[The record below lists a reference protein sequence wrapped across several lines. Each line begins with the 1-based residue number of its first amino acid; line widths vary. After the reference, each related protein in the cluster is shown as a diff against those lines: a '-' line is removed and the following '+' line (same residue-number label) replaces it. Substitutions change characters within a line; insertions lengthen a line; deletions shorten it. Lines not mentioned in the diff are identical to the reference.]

1 MEIKHIIEIY
11 FDNKVKRKD
20 LCQFKQKTKKGNII
34 EGYICRKPNEY
45 LGSMFIEKVNNEYN
59 PQFVHSMPKIH
70 YYSKKIEGIETEEII
85 FHEKLDGTC
94 IIYYPLYQDGEIIE
108 VIPKTRNTVIA
119 DDFIFD
125 LLEKAITYPIEE
137 IVREYDMIL
146 MFELYGVLNQ
156 HEIYNPDAYCSLA
169 LIGAYS
175 ITVKYMCSNST
186 LDILAE
192 KFALKRPK
200 KLIYVKGHQGIY
212 IITSISPYLYRYLEK
227 DKISLHRSLF
237 ASLSELTQGIKKI
250 LSWVNQESYNIN
262 SFILTEGVVANMQ
275 KQIGGYLKVK
285 PEEIELKHKGIPT
298 IEIKKEVRKYWDE
311 YGSKIETIY
320 KQDKKHY
327 LNYVKENLAE
337 DFPIDIV
344 ESNKTEKRIEKIFFT
359 IWGAKTV
366 PIGIQEIARTLCEE
380 NPELSLSE
388 IMEIFS
394 QQYPQ
399 KKNQA
404 RMVYSICKKIKE
416 RDRK

>member
-1 MEIKHIIEIY
+1 MRINHIIETY
-11 FDNKVKRKD
+11 FDNKVKKKD
-20 LCQFKQKTKKGNII
+20 LYQFKQKTKKGNII

-45 LGSMFIEKVNNEYN
+45 LGSMFIEKVNNEDN
-59 PQFVHSMPKIH
+59 PQFIHSMPKIH

-85 FHEKLDGTC
+85 FHEKLDGSC
-94 IIYYPLYQDGEIIE
+94 IIYYPLYQDGEVIE

-119 DDFIFD
+119 DDFIFN
-125 LLEKAITYPIEE
+125 LLKKAITYPIEK
-137 IVREYDMIL
+137 IVKEYDIVL

-156 HEIYNPDAYCSLA
+156 HEIYNPDAYCSLT
-169 LIGAYS
+169 LIGGYS
-175 ITVKYMCSNST
+175 INTNQMYSNSM
-186 LDILAE
+186 LDSFAE
-192 KFALKRPK
+192 KYNLKRPRH
-200 KLIYVKGHQGIY
+200 LITVHGFRGVYF
-212 IITSISPYLYRYLEK
+212 ITFISPYLQIYYRN
-227 DKISLHRSLF
+227 DRTSMHT
-237 ASLSELTQGIKKI
+237 SLSEVIQKIKKI
-250 LSWVNQESYNIN
+250 LSQVNQESYNIN
-262 SFILTEGVVANMQ
+262 GFALTEGVVANMQ

-344 ESNKTEKRIEKIFFT
+344 ESNKTKKRIEKIFFT
-359 IWGAKTV
+359 IWDAKTV

-380 NPELSLSE
+380 NPELSLPE
-388 IMEIFS
+388 IMNIFS

-404 RMVYSICKKIKE
+404 RMVYSICKKIKGE
-416 RDRK
+416 D

>member
-1 MEIKHIIEIY
+1 MRINHIIETY
-11 FDNKVKRKD
+11 FDNKVKKKD
-20 LCQFKQKTKKGNII
+20 LYQFKQKTKKGNII
-34 EGYICRKPNEY
+34 EGYICRKSNEY
-45 LGSMFIEKVNNEYN
+45 LGSMFIEKVNNEDN
-59 PQFVHSMPKIH
+59 PQFIHSMPKIH

-85 FHEKLDGTC
+85 FHEKLDGSC
-94 IIYYPLYQDGEIIE
+94 IIYYPLYQDGEVIE

-119 DDFIFD
+119 DDFIFN
-125 LLEKAITYPIEE
+125 LLKKAITYPIEK
-137 IVREYDMIL
+137 IVKEYDIVL

-156 HEIYNPDAYCSLA
+156 HEIYNPDAYCSLT
-169 LIGAYS
+169 LIGGYS
-175 ITVKYMCSNST
+175 INTNQMYSNSM
-186 LDILAE
+186 LDSFAE
-192 KFALKRPK
+192 KYNLKRPRH
-200 KLIYVKGHQGIY
+200 LITVHGFQGVY
-212 IITSISPYLYRYLEK
+212 FITFISPYLQIYYHNDRT
-227 DKISLHRSLF
+227 SMHT
-237 ASLSELTQGIKKI
+237 SLSEVIQKIKKI
-250 LSWVNQESYNIN
+250 LSQVNQESYNIN
-262 SFILTEGVVANMQ
+262 GFALTEGVVANMQ

-311 YGSKIETIY
+311 YGSKIEAIY

-344 ESNKTEKRIEKIFFT
+344 ESNKTKKRIEKIFFT
-359 IWGAKTV
+359 IWDAKTV

-388 IMEIFS
+388 IMNIFS

-404 RMVYSICKKIKE
+404 RMVYSICKKIKGE
-416 RDRK
+416 D

>member
-1 MEIKHIIEIY
+1 MEINHIIETY
-11 FDNKVKRKD
+11 FDNKVKKKD
-20 LCQFKQKTKKGNII
+20 LYQFKQKTKKGNII

-45 LGSMFIEKVNNEYN
+45 LGSMFIEKVNNEDN
-59 PQFVHSMPKIH
+59 PQFIHSMPKIH

-85 FHEKLDGTC
+85 FHEKLDGSC
-94 IIYYPLYQDGEIIE
+94 IIYYPLYQDGEVIE

-119 DDFIFD
+119 DDFIFN
-125 LLEKAITYPIEE
+125 LLKKAITYPIEK
-137 IVREYDMIL
+137 IVKEYDIVL

-156 HEIYNPDAYCSLA
+156 HEIYNPDAYCSLT
-169 LIGAYS
+169 LIGGYS
-175 ITVKYMCSNST
+175 INTNQMYSNLM
-186 LDILAE
+186 LDSFAE
-192 KFALKRPK
+192 KYNLKRPRH
-200 KLIYVKGHQGIY
+200 LITVHGFRGVYF
-212 IITSISPYLYRYLEK
+212 ITFISPYLQIYYRN
-227 DKISLHRSLF
+227 DRTSMHT
-237 ASLSELTQGIKKI
+237 SLSEVIQKIKKI
-250 LSWVNQESYNIN
+250 LSQVNQESYNIN
-262 SFILTEGVVANMQ
+262 GFALTEGVVANMQ

-344 ESNKTEKRIEKIFFT
+344 ESNKTKKRIEKIFFT
-359 IWGAKTV
+359 IWDAKTV
-366 PIGIQEIARTLCEE
+366 PVGIQEIARTLCEE
-380 NPELSLSE
+380 NPELSLPE
-388 IMEIFS
+388 IMNIFS

-404 RMVYSICKKIKE
+404 RMVYSICKKIKGE
-416 RDRK
+416 D

>member
-1 MEIKHIIEIY
+1 MKINHIIETY
-11 FDNKVKRKD
+11 FDNKVKKKD
-20 LCQFKQKTKKGNII
+20 LYQFKQKTKKGNII

-45 LGSMFIEKVNNEYN
+45 LGSMFIEKVNNEDN
-59 PQFVHSMPKIH
+59 PQFIHSMPKIH

-85 FHEKLDGTC
+85 FHEKLDGSC
-94 IIYYPLYQDGEIIE
+94 IIYYPLYQDGEVIE

-119 DDFIFD
+119 DDFIFN
-125 LLEKAITYPIEE
+125 LLKKAITYPIEE
-137 IVREYDMIL
+137 IVKEYNIVL

-156 HEIYNPDAYCSLA
+156 HEIYNPDAYCSLT
-169 LIGAYS
+169 LIGGYS
-175 ITVKYMCSNST
+175 INTNQMYSNSM
-186 LDILAE
+186 LDSFAE
-192 KFALKRPK
+192 KYNLKRPSH
-200 KLIYVKGHQGIY
+200 LITVHGFQGVY
-212 IITSISPYLYRYLEK
+212 FITFISPYLQIYYRNDRTSMYT
-227 DKISLHRSLF
+227 
-237 ASLSELTQGIKKI
+237 SLSEVIQKIKKI
-250 LSWVNQESYNIN
+250 LSQVNQESYNIN
-262 SFILTEGVVANMQ
+262 GFALTEGVVANMQ

-311 YGSKIETIY
+311 YGSKIEAIY

-344 ESNKTEKRIEKIFFT
+344 ESNKTKKRIEKIFFT
-359 IWGAKTV
+359 IWDAKTV

-380 NPELSLSE
+380 NPELSLPE
-388 IMEIFS
+388 IMNIFS

-404 RMVYSICKKIKE
+404 RMVYSICKKIKGE
-416 RDRK
+416 D

>member
-1 MEIKHIIEIY
+1 MEINHIIETY
-11 FDNKVKRKD
+11 FDNKVKKKD
-20 LCQFKQKTKKGNII
+20 LYQFKQKTKKGNII

-45 LGSMFIEKVNNEYN
+45 LGSMFIEKVNNEDN
-59 PQFVHSMPKIH
+59 PQFIHSMPKIH

-85 FHEKLDGTC
+85 FHEKLDGSC
-94 IIYYPLYQDGEIIE
+94 IIYYPLYQDGEVIE

-119 DDFIFD
+119 DDFIFN
-125 LLEKAITYPIEE
+125 LLKKAITYPIEK
-137 IVREYDMIL
+137 IVKEYDIVL

-156 HEIYNPDAYCSLA
+156 HEIYNPDAYCSLT
-169 LIGAYS
+169 LIGGYS
-175 ITVKYMCSNST
+175 INTNQMYSNSM
-186 LDILAE
+186 LDSFAE
-192 KFALKRPK
+192 KYNLKRPRH
-200 KLIYVKGHQGIY
+200 LITVHGFRGVYF
-212 IITSISPYLYRYLEK
+212 ITFISPYLQIYYRN
-227 DKISLHRSLF
+227 DRTSMHT
-237 ASLSELTQGIKKI
+237 SLSEVIQKIKKI
-250 LSWVNQESYNIN
+250 LSQVNQESYNIN
-262 SFILTEGVVANMQ
+262 GFALTEGVVANMQ

-344 ESNKTEKRIEKIFFT
+344 ESNKTKKRIEKIFFT
-359 IWGAKTV
+359 IWDAKTV

-380 NPELSLSE
+380 NSELSLPE
-388 IMEIFS
+388 IMNIFS

-404 RMVYSICKKIKE
+404 RMVYSICKKIKGE
-416 RDRK
+416 D

>member
-1 MEIKHIIEIY
+1 MSINHIIETY
-11 FDNKVKRKD
+11 FNNKVKKKD
-20 LCQFKQKTKKGNII
+20 LYQFKQKTKKGNII

-45 LGSMFIEKVNNEYN
+45 LGSMFIEKVNNEDN
-59 PQFVHSMPKIH
+59 PQFIHSMPKIH
-70 YYSKKIEGIETEEII
+70 YYSKKLENIQIEKIT
-85 FHEKLDGTC
+85 FHEKLDGSC
-94 IIYYPLYQDGEIIE
+94 IIYYPLYQNGKIIE

-119 DDFIFD
+119 DDFIFN
-125 LLEKAITYPIEE
+125 LLKKTITHPIEK
-137 IVREYDMIL
+137 IIKEYDTVL

-156 HEIYNPDAYCSLA
+156 HEIYNPDAYCSLT
-169 LIGAYS
+169 LIGGYS
-175 ITVKYMCSNST
+175 INTNQMYSNSM
-186 LDILAE
+186 LDSFAE
-192 KFALKRPK
+192 KYNLRRPRH
-200 KLIYVKGHQGIY
+200 LITVHGFRGVYF
-212 IITSISPYLYRYLEK
+212 ITFISPYLQIYYHNDR
-227 DKISLHRSLF
+227 ISVHT
-237 ASLSELTQGIKKI
+237 SLSEVIQEIKKI
-250 LSWVNQESYNIN
+250 LSQVNQESYNIN
-262 SFILTEGVVANMQ
+262 GFVLTEGVVANMQ

-344 ESNKTEKRIEKIFFT
+344 ESNKTKKRIEKIFFT
-359 IWGAKTV
+359 IWDAKTV

-380 NPELSLSE
+380 NPELSLPE
-388 IMEIFS
+388 IMNIFS

-404 RMVYSICKKIKE
+404 RMVYSICKKIKGE
-416 RDRK
+416 D

>member
-1 MEIKHIIEIY
+1 MSINHIIETY
-11 FDNKVKRKD
+11 FDNKVKKKD
-20 LCQFKQKTKKGNII
+20 LYQFKQKTKKGNII

-45 LGSMFIEKVNNEYN
+45 LGSMFIEKVNNEDN
-59 PQFVHSMPKIH
+59 PQFIHSMPKIH

-85 FHEKLDGTC
+85 FHEKLDGSC
-94 IIYYPLYQDGEIIE
+94 IIYYPLYQDGEVIE

-119 DDFIFD
+119 DDFIFN
-125 LLEKAITYPIEE
+125 LLKKAITYPIEE
-137 IVREYDMIL
+137 IVKEYDIVL

-156 HEIYNPDAYCSLA
+156 HEIYNPDAYCSLT
-169 LIGAYS
+169 LIGGYS
-175 ITVKYMCSNST
+175 INTNQMYSNSM
-186 LDILAE
+186 LDSFAE
-192 KFALKRPK
+192 KYNLKRPRH
-200 KLIYVKGHQGIY
+200 LITVHGFRGVYF
-212 IITSISPYLYRYLEK
+212 ITFISPYLQIYYRN
-227 DKISLHRSLF
+227 DRTSMHT
-237 ASLSELTQGIKKI
+237 SLSEVIQKIKKI
-250 LSWVNQESYNIN
+250 LSQVNQESYNIN
-262 SFILTEGVVANMQ
+262 GFALTEGVVANMQ

-311 YGSKIETIY
+311 YGSKIEAIY

-344 ESNKTEKRIEKIFFT
+344 ESNKTKKRIEKIFFT
-359 IWGAKTV
+359 IWDAKTV

-388 IMEIFS
+388 IMNIFS

-404 RMVYSICKKIKE
+404 RMVYSICKKIKGE
-416 RDRK
+416 D

>member
-1 MEIKHIIEIY
+1 MEINHIIETY
-11 FDNKVKRKD
+11 FDNKVKKKD
-20 LCQFKQKTKKGNII
+20 LYQFKQKTKKGNII

-45 LGSMFIEKVNNEYN
+45 LGSMFIEKVNNEDN
-59 PQFVHSMPKIH
+59 PQFIHSMPKIH

-85 FHEKLDGTC
+85 FHEKLDGSC
-94 IIYYPLYQDGEIIE
+94 VIYYPLYQDGEVIE

-119 DDFIFD
+119 DDFIFN
-125 LLEKAITYPIEE
+125 LLKKAITYPIEK
-137 IVREYDMIL
+137 IVKEYDIVL

-156 HEIYNPDAYCSLA
+156 HEIYNPDAYCSLT
-169 LIGAYS
+169 LIGGYS
-175 ITVKYMCSNST
+175 INTNQMYSNSM
-186 LDILAE
+186 LDSFAE
-192 KFALKRPK
+192 KYNLKRPRH
-200 KLIYVKGHQGIY
+200 LITVHGFRGVYF
-212 IITSISPYLYRYLEK
+212 ITFISPYLQIYYRN
-227 DKISLHRSLF
+227 DKISMHT
-237 ASLSELTQGIKKI
+237 SLSEVIQEIKKI
-250 LSWVNQESYNIN
+250 LSQVNQESYNIN
-262 SFILTEGVVANMQ
+262 GFALTEGVVANMQ

-344 ESNKTEKRIEKIFFT
+344 ESNKTKKRIEKIFFT
-359 IWGAKTV
+359 IWDAKTV

-380 NPELSLSE
+380 NPELSLPE
-388 IMEIFS
+388 IMNIFS

-404 RMVYSICKKIKE
+404 RMVYSICKKIKGE
-416 RDRK
+416 D

>member
-1 MEIKHIIEIY
+1 MSINHIIETY
-11 FDNKVKRKD
+11 FNNKVKKKD
-20 LCQFKQKTKKGNII
+20 LYQFKQKTKKGNII

-45 LGSMFIEKVNNEYN
+45 LGSMFIEKVNNEDN
-59 PQFVHSMPKIH
+59 PQFIHSMPKIH

-85 FHEKLDGTC
+85 FHEKLDGSC
-94 IIYYPLYQDGEIIE
+94 IIYYPLYQDGEVIE

-119 DDFIFD
+119 DDFIFN
-125 LLEKAITYPIEE
+125 LLKKAITYPIEK
-137 IVREYDMIL
+137 IVKEYDIVL

-156 HEIYNPDAYCSLA
+156 HEIYNPDAYCSLT
-169 LIGAYS
+169 LIGGYS
-175 ITVKYMCSNST
+175 INTNQMYSNSM
-186 LDILAE
+186 LDSFAE
-192 KFALKRPK
+192 KYNLKRPRH
-200 KLIYVKGHQGIY
+200 LITVHGFRGVYF
-212 IITSISPYLYRYLEK
+212 ITFISPYLQIYYHNDRT
-227 DKISLHRSLF
+227 SMHT
-237 ASLSELTQGIKKI
+237 SLSEVIQKIKKI
-250 LSWVNQESYNIN
+250 LSQVNQESYNIN
-262 SFILTEGVVANMQ
+262 GFVLTEGVVANMQ

-344 ESNKTEKRIEKIFFT
+344 ESNKTKKRIEKIFFT
-359 IWGAKTV
+359 IWDVKTV

-380 NPELSLSE
+380 NPELSLPE
-388 IMEIFS
+388 IMNIFS

-404 RMVYSICKKIKE
+404 RMVYSICKKIKGE
-416 RDRK
+416 D

>member
-1 MEIKHIIEIY
+1 MEINHIIETY
-11 FDNKVKRKD
+11 FDNKVKKKD
-20 LCQFKQKTKKGNII
+20 LYQFKQKTKKGNII

-45 LGSMFIEKVNNEYN
+45 LGSMFIEKVNNEDN
-59 PQFVHSMPKIH
+59 PQFIHSMPKIH

-85 FHEKLDGTC
+85 FHEKLDGSC
-94 IIYYPLYQDGEIIE
+94 IIYYPLYQDGEVIE

-119 DDFIFD
+119 DDFIFN
-125 LLEKAITYPIEE
+125 LLKKAITYPIEK
-137 IVREYDMIL
+137 IVKEYDIVL

-156 HEIYNPDAYCSLA
+156 HEIYNPDAYCSLT
-169 LIGAYS
+169 LIGGYS
-175 ITVKYMCSNST
+175 INTNQMYSNSM
-186 LDILAE
+186 LDSFAE
-192 KFALKRPK
+192 KYNLRRPRH
-200 KLIYVKGHQGIY
+200 LITVHGFRGVYF
-212 IITSISPYLYRYLEK
+212 ITFISPYLQIYYHN
-227 DKISLHRSLF
+227 DKISMHT
-237 ASLSELTQGIKKI
+237 SLSEVIQEIKKI
-250 LSWVNQESYNIN
+250 LSQVNQESYNIN
-262 SFILTEGVVANMQ
+262 GFALTEGVVANMQ

-344 ESNKTEKRIEKIFFT
+344 ESNKTKKRIEKIFFT
-359 IWGAKTV
+359 IWDAKTV

-380 NPELSLSE
+380 NPKLSLPE
-388 IMEIFS
+388 IMNIFS

-404 RMVYSICKKIKE
+404 RMVYSICKKIKGE
-416 RDRK
+416 D

>member
-1 MEIKHIIEIY
+1 MRINHIIETY
-11 FDNKVKRKD
+11 FDNKVKKKD
-20 LCQFKQKTKKGNII
+20 LYQFKQKTKKGNII

-45 LGSMFIEKVNNEYN
+45 LGSMFIEKVNNEDN
-59 PQFVHSMPKIH
+59 PQFIHSMPKIH

-85 FHEKLDGTC
+85 FHEKLDGSC
-94 IIYYPLYQDGEIIE
+94 IIYYPLYQDGEVIE

-119 DDFIFD
+119 DDFIFN
-125 LLEKAITYPIEE
+125 LLKKAITYPIEE
-137 IVREYDMIL
+137 IVKEYDIVL

-156 HEIYNPDAYCSLA
+156 HEIYNPDAYCSLT
-169 LIGAYS
+169 LIGGYS
-175 ITVKYMCSNST
+175 ININQMYSNSM
-186 LDILAE
+186 LDSFAE
-192 KFALKRPK
+192 KYNLKRPRH
-200 KLIYVKGHQGIY
+200 LITVHGFRGVYF
-212 IITSISPYLYRYLEK
+212 ITFISPYLQIYYHNDRT
-227 DKISLHRSLF
+227 SVH
-237 ASLSELTQGIKKI
+237 ASLSEVIQKIKKI
-250 LSWVNQESYNIN
+250 LSQVNQESYNIN
-262 SFILTEGVVANMQ
+262 GFVLTEGVVANMQ

-311 YGSKIETIY
+311 YGSKIEAIY

-344 ESNKTEKRIEKIFFT
+344 ESNKTKKRIEKIFFT
-359 IWGAKTV
+359 IWDAKTV

-388 IMEIFS
+388 IMNIFS

-404 RMVYSICKKIKE
+404 RMVYSICKKIKGE
-416 RDRK
+416 D

>member
-1 MEIKHIIEIY
+1 MEINHIIETY
-11 FDNKVKRKD
+11 FDNKVKKKD
-20 LCQFKQKTKKGNII
+20 LYQFKQKTKKGNII

-45 LGSMFIEKVNNEYN
+45 LGSMFIEKVNNEDN
-59 PQFVHSMPKIH
+59 PQFIHSMPKIH

-85 FHEKLDGTC
+85 FHEKLDGSC
-94 IIYYPLYQDGEIIE
+94 IIYYPLYQDGEVIE

-119 DDFIFD
+119 DDFIFN
-125 LLEKAITYPIEE
+125 LLKKAITYPIEK
-137 IVREYDMIL
+137 IVKEYDIVL

-156 HEIYNPDAYCSLA
+156 HEIYNPDAYCSLT
-169 LIGAYS
+169 LIGGYS
-175 ITVKYMCSNST
+175 INTNQMYSNSM
-186 LDILAE
+186 LDSFAE
-192 KFALKRPK
+192 KYNLRRPRH
-200 KLIYVKGHQGIY
+200 LITVHGFRGVYF
-212 IITSISPYLYRYLEK
+212 ITFISPYLQIYYHNDRT
-227 DKISLHRSLF
+227 SMHT
-237 ASLSELTQGIKKI
+237 SLSEVIQKIKKI
-250 LSWVNQESYNIN
+250 LSQVNQESYNIN
-262 SFILTEGVVANMQ
+262 GFALTEGVVANMQ

-344 ESNKTEKRIEKIFFT
+344 ESNKTKKRIEKIFFT
-359 IWGAKTV
+359 IWDAKTV

-380 NPELSLSE
+380 NPELSLPE
-388 IMEIFS
+388 IMNIFS

-404 RMVYSICKKIKE
+404 RMVYSICKKIKGE
-416 RDRK
+416 D

>member
-1 MEIKHIIEIY
+1 MEINHIIETY
-11 FDNKVKRKD
+11 FDNKVKKKD
-20 LCQFKQKTKKGNII
+20 LYQFKQKTKKGNII

-45 LGSMFIEKVNNEYN
+45 LGSMFIEKVNNEDN
-59 PQFVHSMPKIH
+59 PQFIHSMPKIH

-85 FHEKLDGTC
+85 FHEKLDGSC
-94 IIYYPLYQDGEIIE
+94 IIYYPLYQDGEVIE

-119 DDFIFD
+119 DDFIFN
-125 LLEKAITYPIEE
+125 LLKKAITYPIEK
-137 IVREYDMIL
+137 IVKEYDIVL

-156 HEIYNPDAYCSLA
+156 HEIYNPDAYCSLT
-169 LIGAYS
+169 LIGGYS
-175 ITVKYMCSNST
+175 INTNQMYSNSM
-186 LDILAE
+186 LDSFAE
-192 KFALKRPK
+192 KYNLKRPRH
-200 KLIYVKGHQGIY
+200 LITVHGFRGVYF
-212 IITSISPYLYRYLEK
+212 ITFISPYLQIYYRN
-227 DKISLHRSLF
+227 DRTSMHT
-237 ASLSELTQGIKKI
+237 SLSEVIQKIKKI
-250 LSWVNQESYNIN
+250 LSQVNQESYNIN
-262 SFILTEGVVANMQ
+262 GFALTEGVVANMQ

-344 ESNKTEKRIEKIFFT
+344 ESNKTKKRIEKIFFT
-359 IWGAKTV
+359 IWDAKTV
-366 PIGIQEIARTLCEE
+366 PVGIQEIARTLCEE
-380 NPELSLSE
+380 NPELSLPE
-388 IMEIFS
+388 IMNIFS

-404 RMVYSICKKIKE
+404 RMVYSICKKIKGE
-416 RDRK
+416 D

>member
-1 MEIKHIIEIY
+1 MEINHIIETY
-11 FDNKVKRKD
+11 FDNKVKKKD
-20 LCQFKQKTKKGNII
+20 LYQFKQKTKKGNII

-45 LGSMFIEKVNNEYN
+45 LGSMFIEKVNNEDN
-59 PQFVHSMPKIH
+59 PQFIHSMPKIH

-85 FHEKLDGTC
+85 FHEKLDGSC
-94 IIYYPLYQDGEIIE
+94 IIYYPLYQDGEVIE

-119 DDFIFD
+119 DDFIFN
-125 LLEKAITYPIEE
+125 LLKKAITYPIEK
-137 IVREYDMIL
+137 IVKEYDIVL

-156 HEIYNPDAYCSLA
+156 HEIYNPDAYCSLT
-169 LIGAYS
+169 LIGGYS
-175 ITVKYMCSNST
+175 INTNQMYSNSM
-186 LDILAE
+186 LDSFAE
-192 KFALKRPK
+192 KYNLKRPRH
-200 KLIYVKGHQGIY
+200 LITVHGFRGVYF
-212 IITSISPYLYRYLEK
+212 ITFISPYLQIYYRN
-227 DKISLHRSLF
+227 DKISMHT
-237 ASLSELTQGIKKI
+237 SLSEVIQEIKKI
-250 LSWVNQESYNIN
+250 LSQVNQESYNIN
-262 SFILTEGVVANMQ
+262 GFALTEGVVANMQ

-344 ESNKTEKRIEKIFFT
+344 ESNKTKKRIEKIFFT
-359 IWGAKTV
+359 IWDAKTV

-380 NPELSLSE
+380 NPELSLPE
-388 IMEIFS
+388 IMNIFS

-404 RMVYSICKKIKE
+404 RMVYSICKKIKGE
-416 RDRK
+416 D